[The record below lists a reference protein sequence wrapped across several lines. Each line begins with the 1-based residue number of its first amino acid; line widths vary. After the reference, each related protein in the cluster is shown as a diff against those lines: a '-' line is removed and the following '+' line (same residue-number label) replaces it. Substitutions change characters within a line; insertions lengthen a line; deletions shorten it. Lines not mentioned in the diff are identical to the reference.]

1 MINLV
6 ESPCWEILKPRMR
19 RLGAANGGWLVAV
32 SGGPDS
38 FALLDLA
45 HRSVHRTP
53 RTLHAVT
60 VQHHLR
66 AEAENELMSVRRWC
80 EARDIPH
87 HRQDLEPPVN
97 PAAARRARYH
107 ALLTVATEQKLPHVL
122 LGHHADDQV
131 ESILLALVRG
141 AGPKGLGGMRDRR
154 NLGGGIQVVRP
165 FLETPGQLL
174 RDHALEHQL
183 PFHDEP
189 GNLDPQSARGRIRTL
204 IRPQLELLRQGCG
217 MAMVN
222 NGALMQAAG
231 QALQARA
238 KSWPH
243 EKNEKSGDALQKA
256 CDWRPFNFAPQH
268 PQHPTSSLVP
278 SSCGPRGSTSPL
290 CGAGRHD
297 GGDRPGGAG
306 AQTAL
311 VADHRAA
318 IQVRLQCFGNA
329 NSTVGLLVH
338 F

>member
-1 MINLV
+1 MQ
-6 ESPCWEILKPRMR
+6 
-19 RLGAANGGWLVAV
+19 RLGSCNGGWLVAV
-32 SGGPDS
+32 SGGADS

-45 HRSVHRTP
+45 HRSVHRNP
-53 RTLHAVT
+53 RPLHVVT

-66 AEAENELMSVRRWC
+66 AEAEGELMAVRAWC

-87 HRQDLEPPVN
+87 HRQDLEPPPN

-107 ALLTVATEQKLPHVL
+107 ALQSVASKQNLPYVL

-141 AGPKGLGGMRDRR
+141 AAPKGLGGMQDCRK
-154 NLGGGIQVVRP
+154 LGGGIRVLRP

-231 QALQARA
+231 QALQAQARRLAPQEGREVWRRA
-238 KSWPH
+238 S
-243 EKNEKSGDALQKA
+243 EGLRLAALQL
-256 CDWRPFNFAPQH
+256 RAPNTPNTQ
-268 PQHPTSSLVP
+268 L
-278 SSCGPRGSTSPL
+278 RPL
-290 CGAGRHD
+290 CRAIAD
-297 GGDRPGGAG
+297 QEDRPRRFAVQGGMMEV
-306 AQTAL
+306 TA
-311 VADHRAA
+311 RA
-318 IQVRLQCFGNA
+318 VLGP
-329 NSTVGLLVH
+329 GPL
-338 F
+338 

>member
-1 MINLV
+1 
-6 ESPCWEILKPRMR
+6 MR

-66 AEAENELMSVRRWC
+66 AEAENELMAVRSWC

-97 PAAARRARYH
+97 PAAARGARYQ
-107 ALLTVATEQKLPHVL
+107 ALLTVATEQNLPHVL

-204 IRPQLELLRQGCG
+204 IRPQLESLRQGSG

-238 KSWPH
+238 KKLAPREEREVWRRAS
-243 EKNEKSGDALQKA
+243 EGLRLAALQLRA
-256 CDWRPFNFAPQH
+256 PNSPNTQLRPLCRALADQEDRPRRFAVQGGMMEV
-268 PQHPTSSLVP
+268 TARTVL
-278 SSCGPRGSTSPL
+278 GPRP
-290 CGAGRHD
+290 
-297 GGDRPGGAG
+297 
-306 AQTAL
+306 
-311 VADHRAA
+311 
-318 IQVRLQCFGNA
+318 I
-329 NSTVGLLVH
+329 
-338 F
+338 

>member
-1 MINLV
+1 MA
-6 ESPCWEILKPRMR
+6 KPDDKSGRIPLLGNFEARMR
-19 RLGAANGGWLVAV
+19 RLGSANGGWLIAV

-53 RTLHAVT
+53 RPLHAVT

-66 AEAENELMSVRRWC
+66 AEAEDELLAVRAWC
-80 EARDIPH
+80 EARNIPH

-97 PAAARRARYH
+97 PAAARRARYQ
-107 ALLTVATEQKLPHVL
+107 ALQNVANEQNLAHVL

-141 AGPKGLGGMRDRR
+141 AGPKGLGGMRDCR
-154 NLGGGIQVVRP
+154 NLGDGIQVVRP

-174 RDHALEHQL
+174 RDHALVNQL

-204 IRPQLELLRQGCG
+204 IRPQLELLRKGCG

-222 NGALMQAAG
+222 NSALMKAAG

-238 KSWPH
+238 RRLAPQERRDVWRRAS
-243 EKNEKSGDALQKA
+243 EGLRLAALQLRA
-256 CDWRPFNFAPQH
+256 PNTPNSQLRPLCRAIADQEDRPRRFAVHGGVMELTAQAV
-268 PQHPTSSLVP
+268 L
-278 SSCGPRGSTSPL
+278 GPRPL
-290 CGAGRHD
+290 
-297 GGDRPGGAG
+297 
-306 AQTAL
+306 
-311 VADHRAA
+311 
-318 IQVRLQCFGNA
+318 
-329 NSTVGLLVH
+329 
-338 F
+338 